1 MGCDVHMYAEK
12 LNPQNRKWE
21 KVDNKF
27 YNNYA
32 IDSIKQKI
40 MHNFGLTDR
49 ETSDILYRYLSG
61 KKNPKNKIEDYIMN
75 KYLNNSITDD
85 PNFPYWKDDSKL
97 PYPYT
102 DQPYSGRNYRLFGAL
117 SGVRDNSMELI
128 ADMDRGLPDDVS
140 DELCNIFDE
149 WGMDSHSA
157 NYLYL
162 DEILESSY
170 YKMSDEDL
178 DDLGVGT
185 YFFRD
190 VVDALL
196 DIGGPKEVRLV
207 FWFDN

>member
-12 LNPQNRKWE
+12 FNPQNKKWE
-21 KVDNKF
+21 KVGNKF
-27 YNNYA
+27 YDTYA
-32 IDSIKQKI
+32 VGNIKEKI
-40 MHNFGLTDR
+40 KHNFGLTDG
-49 ETSDILYRYLSG
+49 EASDIMYRYLSG
-61 KKNPKNKIEDYIMN
+61 KNNPKNKIEDYIMN
-75 KYLNNSITDD
+75 KYLKNSISDD
-85 PNFPYWKDDSKL
+85 PNFPYWKDESKF

-102 DQPYSGRNYRLFGAL
+102 DQPYNGRNYSLFGAL
-117 SGVRDNSMELI
+117 AGVRDGSMELI

-140 DELCNIFDE
+140 DELCDMFDE

-170 YKMSDEDL
+170 YKMLDSDL
-178 DDLGVGT
+178 DELGVT

-196 DIGGPKEVRLV
+196 DLGDSKDVRLV

>member
-12 LNPQNRKWE
+12 FNPKNRKWE
-21 KVDNKF
+21 KVSDKF
-27 YNNYA
+27 YNSYA
-32 IDSIKQKI
+32 IDVMRDKI
-40 MHNFGLTDR
+40 THNFGLTDK
-49 ETSDILYRYLSG
+49 EATDIIYRYLSG
-61 KKNPKNKIEDYIMN
+61 KNNPKNKIEDYIMN
-75 KYLNNSITDD
+75 KYLKNSISDD
-85 PNFPYWKDDSKL
+85 PNFPYWKDESKF

-102 DQPYSGRNYRLFGAL
+102 DQPYNGRNYSLFGAL
-117 SGVRDNSMELI
+117 AGVRDGSMELI

-140 DELCNIFDE
+140 DELCDMYDE
-149 WGMDSHSA
+149 WGLDAHSA

-170 YKMSDEDL
+170 YKMLDSDL
-178 DDLGVGT
+178 DELGVT

-196 DIGGPKEVRLV
+196 DLGDSRDVRLV

>member
-12 LNPQNRKWE
+12 FNPQNKKWE
-21 KVDNKF
+21 KVGNKF
-27 YNNYA
+27 YDTYA
-32 IDSIKQKI
+32 VGNIKEKI
-40 MHNFGLTDR
+40 KHNFGLTDG
-49 ETSDILYRYLSG
+49 EASDIMYRYLSG
-61 KKNPKNKIEDYIMN
+61 KNNPKNKIEDYIMN
-75 KYLNNSITDD
+75 KYLKKSISDD
-85 PNFPYWKDDSKL
+85 PNFPYWKDESKF

-102 DQPYSGRNYRLFGAL
+102 DQPYNGRNYSLFGAL
-117 SGVRDNSMELI
+117 AGVRDGSMELI

-140 DELCNIFDE
+140 DELCDMFDE

-170 YKMSDEDL
+170 YKMLDSDL
-178 DDLGVGT
+178 DELGVT

-196 DIGGPKEVRLV
+196 DLGDSKDVRLV

>member
-12 LNPQNRKWE
+12 FNPQNKKWE

-27 YNNYA
+27 YDVYA
-32 IDSIKQKI
+32 VGNIKEKI
-40 MHNFGLTDR
+40 KHNFGLTDG
-49 ETSDILYRYLSG
+49 EASDIMYRYLSG
-61 KKNPKNKIEDYIMN
+61 KNNPKNKIEDYIMN
-75 KYLNNSITDD
+75 KYLKNSISDD
-85 PNFPYWKDDSKL
+85 PNFPYWKDESKF

-102 DQPYSGRNYRLFGAL
+102 DQPYNGRNYSLFGAL
-117 SGVRDNSMELI
+117 AGVRDGSMELI

-140 DELCNIFDE
+140 DELCDMYDE
-149 WGMDSHSA
+149 WGLDAHSA

-170 YKMSDEDL
+170 YKMLDSDL
-178 DDLGVGT
+178 DELGVT

-196 DIGGPKEVRLV
+196 DLGDSKDVRLV

>member
-12 LNPQNRKWE
+12 FNPKNRKWE
-21 KVDNKF
+21 KVSDKF
-27 YNNYA
+27 YNSYA
-32 IDSIKQKI
+32 IDVMRDKI
-40 MHNFGLTDR
+40 THNFGLTDK
-49 ETSDILYRYLSG
+49 EATDIIYRYLSG
-61 KKNPKNKIEDYIMN
+61 KNNPKNKIEDYIMN
-75 KYLNNSITDD
+75 KFLKPSITDD
-85 PNFPYWKDDSKL
+85 PNFPYWKDESKF

-102 DQPYSGRNYRLFGAL
+102 DQPYGGRNYSLFGAL
-117 SGVRDNSMELI
+117 AGVRDGSMELI

-149 WGMDSHSA
+149 WGMDAHSA

-162 DEILESSY
+162 DEIMNSSY
-170 YKMSDEDL
+170 YKMSDSDL
-178 DDLGVGT
+178 YEVGVGT

-196 DIGGPKEVRLV
+196 DIGNPKDVRLV

>member
-12 LNPQNRKWE
+12 FNPQNKKWE

-27 YNNYA
+27 YDVYA
-32 IDSIKQKI
+32 VGNIKEKI
-40 MHNFGLTDR
+40 KHNFGLTDG
-49 ETSDILYRYLSG
+49 EASDIMYRYLSG
-61 KKNPKNKIEDYIMN
+61 KNNPKNKIEDYIMN
-75 KYLNNSITDD
+75 KYLKNSISDD
-85 PNFPYWKDDSKL
+85 PNFPYWKDESKF

-102 DQPYSGRNYRLFGAL
+102 DQPYNGRNYSLFGAL
-117 SGVRDNSMELI
+117 AGVRDGSMELI

-140 DELCNIFDE
+140 DELCDMFDE
-149 WGMDSHSA
+149 WGMDAHSA

-170 YKMSDEDL
+170 YKMLDSDL
-178 DDLGVGT
+178 DELGVT

-196 DIGGPKEVRLV
+196 DLGDSKDVRLV

>member
-12 LNPQNRKWE
+12 FNPQNKKWE

-27 YNNYA
+27 YDVYA
-32 IDSIKQKI
+32 VGNIKEKI
-40 MHNFGLTDR
+40 KHNFGLTDG
-49 ETSDILYRYLSG
+49 EASDIMYRYLSG
-61 KKNPKNKIEDYIMN
+61 KNNPKNKIEDYIMN
-75 KYLNNSITDD
+75 KYLKNSISDD
-85 PNFPYWKDDSKL
+85 PNFPYWKDESKF

-102 DQPYSGRNYRLFGAL
+102 DQPYNGRNYSLFGAL
-117 SGVRDNSMELI
+117 AGVRDDSMELI

-140 DELCNIFDE
+140 DELCDMFDE
-149 WGMDSHSA
+149 WGMDAHSA

-170 YKMSDEDL
+170 YKMLDSDL
-178 DDLGVGT
+178 DELGVT

-196 DIGGPKEVRLV
+196 DLGDSKDVRLV

>member
-12 LNPQNRKWE
+12 FNPQNKKWE
-21 KVDNKF
+21 KVGNKF
-27 YNNYA
+27 YDVYA
-32 IDSIKQKI
+32 VGNIKEKI
-40 MHNFGLTDR
+40 KHNFGLTDG
-49 ETSDILYRYLSG
+49 EASDIMYRYLSG
-61 KKNPKNKIEDYIMN
+61 KNNPKNKIEDYIMN
-75 KYLNNSITDD
+75 KYLKNSISDD
-85 PNFPYWKDDSKL
+85 PNFPYWKDESKF

-102 DQPYSGRNYRLFGAL
+102 DQPYNGRNYSLFGAL
-117 SGVRDNSMELI
+117 AGVRDDSMELI

-140 DELCNIFDE
+140 DELCDMFDE
-149 WGMDSHSA
+149 WGMDAHSA

-170 YKMSDEDL
+170 YKMLDSDL
-178 DDLGVGT
+178 DELGVT

-196 DIGGPKEVRLV
+196 DLGDSKDVRLV

>member
-12 LNPQNRKWE
+12 FNPQNKKWE

-27 YNNYA
+27 YDVYA
-32 IDSIKQKI
+32 VGNIKEKI
-40 MHNFGLTDR
+40 KHNFGLTDG
-49 ETSDILYRYLSG
+49 EASDIMYRYLSG
-61 KKNPKNKIEDYIMN
+61 KNNPKNKIEDYIMN
-75 KYLNNSITDD
+75 KYLKNSISDD
-85 PNFPYWKDDSKL
+85 PNFPYWKDESKF

-102 DQPYSGRNYRLFGAL
+102 DQPYNGRNYSLFGAL
-117 SGVRDNSMELI
+117 AGVRDGSMELI

-140 DELCNIFDE
+140 DELCDMYDE
-149 WGMDSHSA
+149 WGLDAHSA

-170 YKMSDEDL
+170 YKMLDSDL
-178 DDLGVGT
+178 DELGVT

-196 DIGGPKEVRLV
+196 DLGDSRDVRLV

>member
-12 LNPQNRKWE
+12 FNPQNRKWE
-21 KVDNKF
+21 KVSDKF
-27 YNNYA
+27 YNSYA
-32 IDSIKQKI
+32 IDVMVDKI
-40 MHNFGLTDR
+40 THNFGLTDK
-49 ETSDILYRYLSG
+49 EATDIIYRYLSG
-61 KKNPKNKIEDYIMN
+61 KNNPKNKIEDYIMN
-75 KYLNNSITDD
+75 KYLKNSISDD
-85 PNFPYWKDDSKL
+85 PNFPYWKDESKF

-102 DQPYSGRNYRLFGAL
+102 DQPYNGRNYSLFGAL
-117 SGVRDNSMELI
+117 AGVRDDSMELI

-140 DELCNIFDE
+140 DELCDMFDE
-149 WGMDSHSA
+149 WGMDAHSA

-170 YKMSDEDL
+170 YKMLDSDL
-178 DDLGVGT
+178 DELGVT

-196 DIGGPKEVRLV
+196 DLGDSRDVRLV

>member
-12 LNPQNRKWE
+12 YNPQNRKWE
-21 KVDNKF
+21 KVGNQF
-27 YNNYA
+27 YQTYA
-32 IDSIKQKI
+32 IDVIKDKI
-40 MHNFGLTDR
+40 KHNFGLTDR

-61 KKNPKNKIEDYIMN
+61 KNNPKNKMEDYIMN
-75 KYLNNSITDD
+75 KFLKNSITDD
-85 PNFPYWKDDSKL
+85 PHFRYWQDESKF

-102 DQPYSGRNYRLFGAL
+102 DQPYTGRNYSLFGAL
-117 SGVRDNSMELI
+117 AGVRDNSMELI

-149 WGMDSHSA
+149 WGMDAHSA
-157 NYLYL
+157 NYLYV
-162 DEILESSY
+162 DEIMDSYY
-170 YKMSDEDL
+170 YKMSDSDL
-178 DDLGVGT
+178 NDLGLGT

-196 DIGGPKEVRLV
+196 EIGDPKDVRLV

>member
-12 LNPQNRKWE
+12 FNPQNRKWE
-21 KVDNKF
+21 KVGNQF
-27 YNNYA
+27 YYHYA
-32 IDSIKQKI
+32 IDVIKQKI
-40 MHNFGLTDR
+40 IHNFGLTDR

-61 KKNPKNKIEDYIMN
+61 KNNPKNKMEDYIMN
-75 KYLNNSITDD
+75 KFLKNSITYD
-85 PNFPYWKDDSKL
+85 PNFPYWKDESKF

-102 DQPYSGRNYRLFGAL
+102 DKPYTGRNYSLFGAL
-117 SGVRDNSMELI
+117 AGVRDNSMELI

-149 WGMDSHSA
+149 WGMDAHSA
-157 NYLYL
+157 NYLYV
-162 DEILESSY
+162 DEIMDSYY
-170 YKMSDEDL
+170 YKMSDSDL
-178 DDLGVGT
+178 DDLGLGT

-196 DIGGPKEVRLV
+196 EIGDPKDVRLV

>member
-12 LNPQNRKWE
+12 FNPQNKKWE

-27 YNNYA
+27 YDVYA
-32 IDSIKQKI
+32 VGNIKEKI
-40 MHNFGLTDR
+40 KHNFGLTDG
-49 ETSDILYRYLSG
+49 EASDIMYRYLSG
-61 KKNPKNKIEDYIMN
+61 KNNPKNKIEDYIMN
-75 KYLNNSITDD
+75 KYLKNSISDD
-85 PNFPYWKDDSKL
+85 PNFPYWKDESKF

-102 DQPYSGRNYRLFGAL
+102 DQPYNGRNYSLFGAL
-117 SGVRDNSMELI
+117 AGVRDDSMELI

-140 DELCNIFDE
+140 DELCDMFDE
-149 WGMDSHSA
+149 YGMDAHSA

-170 YKMSDEDL
+170 YKMLDSDL
-178 DDLGVGT
+178 DELGVT

-196 DIGGPKEVRLV
+196 DLGDSKDVRLV

>member
-1 MGCDVHMYAEK
+1 MYAEK
-12 LNPQNRKWE
+12 FNPQNKKWE

-27 YNNYA
+27 YDVYA
-32 IDSIKQKI
+32 VGNIKEKI
-40 MHNFGLTDR
+40 KHNFGLTDG
-49 ETSDILYRYLSG
+49 EASDIMYRYLSG
-61 KKNPKNKIEDYIMN
+61 KNNPKNKIEDYIMN
-75 KYLNNSITDD
+75 KYLKNSISDD
-85 PNFPYWKDDSKL
+85 PNFPYWKDESKF

-102 DQPYSGRNYRLFGAL
+102 DQPYNGRNYSLFGAL
-117 SGVRDNSMELI
+117 AGVRDGSMELI

-140 DELCNIFDE
+140 DELCDMYDE
-149 WGMDSHSA
+149 WGLDAHSA

-170 YKMSDEDL
+170 YKMLDSDL
-178 DDLGVGT
+178 DELGVT

-196 DIGGPKEVRLV
+196 DLGDSKDVRLV

>member
-1 MGCDVHMYAEK
+1 MGRDVQMYAEK
-12 LNPQNRKWE
+12 FNPQNKKWE
-21 KVDNKF
+21 KIGEKF
-27 YNNYA
+27 YSPYA
-32 IDSIKQKI
+32 IGAIVDKIK
-40 MHNFGLTDR
+40 HNFVLT
-49 ETSDILYRYLSG
+49 EKEATEIVYKYLSG
-61 KKNPKNKIEDYIMN
+61 KNNPKNKIEDYIMN
-75 KYLNNSITDD
+75 KFLKNSISDD
-85 PNFPYWKDDSKL
+85 PNFPYWKDESKF

-102 DQPYSGRNYRLFGAL
+102 DQPYSNRNYRLFGAL
-117 SGVRDNSMELI
+117 SGVRDGSMELI

-149 WGMDSHSA
+149 WGMDAHSA

-185 YFFRD
+185 FFFRD

-196 DIGGPKEVRLV
+196 DVGEPKNVRLV